1 MENSSVKNLDLKV
14 LCVDDELAILE
25 IYQDLVLQAGFTPIL
40 MQDPTAAIDAFKTD
54 LSSIV
59 MVISDYRM
67 PQMNGFELRAALMAA
82 GGAMVPFVIVS
93 GFIDK
98 DMALTALDL
107 RISSFIDK
115 PAGEQ
120 DFCERI
126 AKEATP
132 RVEVIREGQALA
144 GIFVEEGLSILDEME
159 PVLLSLEH
167 DRTNAEAINAI
178 FRGAHTLK
186 GSSGCLDSD
195 VITRYVHKYEDI
207 ISGLKKSQIT
217 LTDEIYE
224 ILLKGFD
231 RIKGLVASVATK
243 SLHTYNLNEIL
254 PELSLNSG
262 SSGTDAAKPGERAA
276 VSPAGAAKGDAH
288 KTKAKDSIAVP
299 INMLDELSGYS
310 GEITVIR
317 NMVNKIVRSL
327 EAQYVGNREFTSLG
341 ELLDEMH
348 KINSTIQVRITDL
361 RKVPLAAVFKPIPRT
376 IRDLSRDLGKSI
388 VLGIEGEAL
397 RVDNSL
403 AAVCSNS
410 LVHLVR
416 NSADHG
422 VELPAERL
430 AAGKPESGSVH
441 IKCFEA
447 NDHVNISIADDGRG
461 IDYLKIKAKALEK
474 GLFTADQ
481 LASMNEQQALGIIFA
496 SGFSTAAKVT
506 DVSGRGVGMDM
517 VKSSVEAVGGQINI
531 ESKPGHG
538 STFTLRL
545 PIPKSV
551 LIINSLVVESAKHCF
566 AVPQDSI
573 LRVLRIEH
581 EQYHQ
586 MVQNAATG
594 IVLRRDDTI
603 YPLVDLKDVL
613 QLPSPPLDAA
623 PATGIVE
630 ILILRAGAL
639 LFALRVDG
647 ILDSEEIVVKRL
659 QSCFNPENVYAG
671 ATFMGDGSVGLIL
684 DVVGLA
690 VLAGVTPSAS
700 EQAVMAHESQQSK
713 IDQEIPIVTR
723 DYLLFSFGAKTLFG
737 APLDQ
742 VFRLEELDPKKV
754 QMSGAKRV
762 IIYRDCAMPI
772 YSIEKLL
779 KLAAPDNGT
788 KDLAKE
794 RIAVIVAR
802 NNEGYVGFEVSK
814 VIDIASSGEKV
825 SDAIRDRIGV
835 AGNAFINERS
845 VTILDLPAVLK
856 YSMTSESVA

>member
-1 MENSSVKNLDLKV
+1 
-14 LCVDDELAILE
+14 
-25 IYQDLVLQAGFTPIL
+25 
-40 MQDPTAAIDAFKTD
+40 
-54 LSSIV
+54 
-59 MVISDYRM
+59 
-67 PQMNGFELRAALMAA
+67 
-82 GGAMVPFVIVS
+82 
-93 GFIDK
+93 
-98 DMALTALDL
+98 
-107 RISSFIDK
+107 
-115 PAGEQ
+115 
-120 DFCERI
+120 
-126 AKEATP
+126 
-132 RVEVIREGQALA
+132 
-144 GIFVEEGLSILDEME
+144 
-159 PVLLSLEH
+159 
-167 DRTNAEAINAI
+167 
-178 FRGAHTLK
+178 
-186 GSSGCLDSD
+186 
-195 VITRYVHKYEDI
+195 
-207 ISGLKKSQIT
+207 
-217 LTDEIYE
+217 
-224 ILLKGFD
+224 
-231 RIKGLVASVATK
+231 
-243 SLHTYNLNEIL
+243 
-254 PELSLNSG
+254 
-262 SSGTDAAKPGERAA
+262 
-276 VSPAGAAKGDAH
+276 
-288 KTKAKDSIAVP
+288 
-299 INMLDELSGYS
+299 
-310 GEITVIR
+310 
-317 NMVNKIVRSL
+317 
-327 EAQYVGNREFTSLG
+327 
-341 ELLDEMH
+341 
-348 KINSTIQVRITDL
+348 
-361 RKVPLAAVFKPIPRT
+361 
-376 IRDLSRDLGKSI
+376 
-388 VLGIEGEAL
+388 
-397 RVDNSL
+397 
-403 AAVCSNS
+403 
-410 LVHLVR
+410 VR

-788 KDLAKE
+788 KDLEKE